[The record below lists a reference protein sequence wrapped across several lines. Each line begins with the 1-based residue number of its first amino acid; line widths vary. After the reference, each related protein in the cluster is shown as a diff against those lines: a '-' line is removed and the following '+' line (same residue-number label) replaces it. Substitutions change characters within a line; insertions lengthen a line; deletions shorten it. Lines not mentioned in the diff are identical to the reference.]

1 MKPTVSTMVAI
12 VLGFLAEGSA
22 EGQTTFSFDNKL
34 HSFIAPSPSAEIVAV
49 VSKFETSFYA
59 LRDDGPLWRGPYVVA
74 VGYLG
79 VESDAKRPTAWPPF
93 LWGADDSGAELFF
106 PSQQLDFALKLQ
118 GNRVELVD
126 AASPASPSPTEAQTG
141 RLSRLYYKANESQSI
156 EEILTS
162 LHFFSS
168 NRSGFVTRNEVRS
181 ADLPQSLHMLADVS
195 PKGDQILGRPTS
207 KDPIVSLN
215 LRTAE
220 TTTYPVHNH
229 PRVFPDYITAR
240 YSPDGEFVLMSFSYG
255 PDDHYIGTHLQVF
268 TVGGQF
274 VKELVA
280 FGKRIRGVYWLHNN
294 WIVYCINDKIIFEK
308 FIP

>member
-1 MKPTVSTMVAI
+1 MKLTVYAVFA
-12 VLGFLAEGSA
+12 VVFGLLATGAA
-22 EGQTTFSFDNKL
+22 EGQTTFSFDNEL
-34 HSFIAPSPSAEIVAV
+34 HSFIAPSPSAELVAV

-59 LRDDGPLWRGPYVVA
+59 LRDDGPQWRGPYVGA

-126 AASPASPSPTEAQTG
+126 ATSPASPSPTEAQTG

-181 ADLPQSLHMLADVS
+181 ADLPQSLHMVADVS
-195 PKGDQILGRPTS
+195 PKGDQILCRPTS

-220 TTTYPVHNH
+220 TTTYPVHDH
-229 PRVFPDYITAR
+229 PRVFPDYMTAR
-240 YSPDGEFVLMSFSYG
+240 YSPDGEYVLMSFSYH
-255 PDDHYIGTHLQVF
+255 DDHYIGTHLQVF
-268 TVGGQF
+268 AVGGQF
-274 VKELVA
+274 IKEFVA
-280 FGKRIRGVYWLHNN
+280 FGERMRGVYWLHND

-308 FIP
+308 FMP

>member
-1 MKPTVSTMVAI
+1 MKLTVYAVFA
-12 VLGFLAEGSA
+12 VVFGLLATGAA
-22 EGQTTFSFDNKL
+22 EGQTTFSFDNEL
-34 HSFIAPSPSAEIVAV
+34 HSFIAPSPSAELVAV

-59 LRDDGPLWRGPYVVA
+59 LRDDGPQWRGPYVGA

-126 AASPASPSPTEAQTG
+126 ATSPASPSPTEAQTG

-181 ADLPQSLHMLADVS
+181 ADLPQSLHMVADVS
-195 PKGDQILGRPTS
+195 PKGDQILCRPTS

-220 TTTYPVHNH
+220 TTTYPVHDH
-229 PRVFPDYITAR
+229 PRVFPDYTTAR
-240 YSPDGEFVLMSFSYG
+240 YSPDGEYVLMSFSYH
-255 PDDHYIGTHLQVF
+255 DDHYIGTHLQVF
-268 TVGGQF
+268 AVGGQF
-274 VKELVA
+274 IKEFVA
-280 FGKRIRGVYWLHNN
+280 FGERMRGVYWLHND

-308 FIP
+308 FMP